1 MNSRLHGALLSIS
14 LFAVLLLAGC
24 NSAAAPPPALN
35 PTGGTAA
42 PAAVGATA
50 APPAAPGQA
59 TARPGAAPAAQTT
72 ADPAVAARV
81 NGEAIPMSDY
91 QREIAQARNF
101 LLSDQRVNPST
112 PEGQQALLT
121 TYNQVLEAL
130 IAEALIR
137 QYAQQAGLTVSNDEL
152 TKSVDQLTKE
162 MGGAAEFD
170 KALSARGLTRE
181 QFLAEQ
187 RDQLLGNKVRDAVT
201 KDVPQ
206 TVEQIHARHIL
217 VQTVDE
223 AVKAAKRVDGGEDF
237 AKVAREVS
245 KDPSSATGGG
255 DLGWFPRG
263 LMVPEFEQA
272 AFSLA
277 PKQVSSPVQ
286 TQFGWHVIQVLEKDP
301 ARKLGDDKWQ
311 ELRQVRFQ
319 TWLEE
324 QRDAAKIER
333 NVN

>member
-1 MNSRLHGALLSIS
+1 MNSRLKGALACAFL
-14 LFAVLLLAGC
+14 LAVLLLAGC
-24 NSAAAPPPALN
+24 NSAASTPPPALD
-35 PTGGTAA
+35 PTGGTVA
-42 PAAVGATA
+42 PAAVKAT
-50 APPAAPGQA
+50 AAPGQA
-59 TARPGAAPAAQTT
+59 TATTGSAPAGQT
-72 ADPAVAARV
+72 PAEPSIAARV

-101 LLSDQRVNPST
+101 LLSDQRVNPNT
-112 PEGQQALLT
+112 PEGQQALQT

-137 QYAQQAGLTVSNDEL
+137 QYAQKAGLTVGNDEL

-206 TVEQIHARHIL
+206 TVEQINARHIL

-245 KDPSSATGGG
+245 KDPTTAKSGG

-277 PKQVSSPVQ
+277 PKQISSPVQ

-301 ARKLGDDKWQ
+301 ARKLSDDKWQ

>member
-1 MNSRLHGALLSIS
+1 MNPRLTGALMIAFL
-14 LFAVLLLAGC
+14 LAVLLLAGC
-24 NSAAAPPPALN
+24 GPAASTPPPALN
-35 PTGGTAA
+35 PTNGTTA
-42 PAAVGATA
+42 PAAVAATA
-50 APPAAPGQA
+50 APGQPA
-59 TARPGAAPAAQTT
+59 ARPGVTPAAQAP

-81 NGEAIPMSDY
+81 NGEAILMADY

-101 LLSDQRVNPST
+101 LLSEQRVNPNT
-112 PEGQQALLT
+112 PEGQQALQT

-137 QYAQQAGLTVSNDEL
+137 QYAQKAGLTVSPDEL
-152 TKSVDQLTKE
+152 TKSIDQLTKE

-206 TVEQIHARHIL
+206 TVEQINARHIL

-245 KDPSSATGGG
+245 KDPTTAKSGG

-277 PKQVSSPVQ
+277 PKQISSPVQ

-301 ARKLGDDKWQ
+301 ARKLSDDKWQ